1 MTIFGYADHQT
12 CLNYQTGNVEKENKK
27 KLHTHTINQKYK
39 EKYCKTEPSISRF
52 ESYKAPIAPQTKR
65 KQNITMIFFD
75 LIFTFSKLTL
85 LLMVIKFRNK
95 FSNRDFFESI
105 RRTQCTIKE
114 ILTLRAIK
122 RHHKLNVMKR

>member
-52 ESYKAPIAPQTKR
+52 ESFKAPIAPQMKKETKYNCALFR
-65 KQNITMIFFD
+65 
-75 LIFTFSKLTL
+75 LTFHL
-85 LLMVIKFRNK
+85 F
-95 FSNRDFFESI
+95 
-105 RRTQCTIKE
+105 
-114 ILTLRAIK
+114 
-122 RHHKLNVMKR
+122 